1 MKRPSY
7 IALVIGTFTFIL
19 LETPDICVAPDSPP
33 PQKPQLCFPR
43 HSCDHRPR
51 QHLPLHKKNKRLWSS
66 STWCNQVR
74 SFSLFFHS
82 LHQIGLFH
90 NHSQAL
96 CVSAGAGHEVM
107 VLTQIGVADVTGVKL
122 LESLPLISR
131 ADPHNLPFFD
141 DVFDFA
147 FSAMLEQTLFPS
159 RFATEMERTVRPGGL
174 DGGGRGEEGDYGGGE
189 GKRDRSLLD
198 VFKSKEEVKEEVEK
212 EAKETKTEESLLDKA
227 KNYVAEKIANVPTP
241 EASLIDVDFMKVSFD
256 SADYL
261 AKVNVKNPYSH
272 SIPICEID
280 YTLKSIGSVIASG
293 RIPDPG
299 SLKASCDTLIDV
311 PVKVPHSI
319 IITLVKDIAT
329 DWDIDYELELG
340 LIIDIPIVGNI
351 TIPLSRKGEIKLPT
365 LKDVIFGTNEE

>member
-1 MKRPSY
+1 MSNS
-7 IALVIGTFTFIL
+7 IEEAGG
-19 LETPDICVAPDSPP
+19 
-33 PQKPQLCFPR
+33 
-43 HSCDHRPR
+43 
-51 QHLPLHKKNKRLWSS
+51 KKE
-66 STWCNQVR
+66 
-74 SFSLFFHS
+74 
-82 LHQIGLFH
+82 I
-90 NHSQAL
+90 
-96 CVSAGAGHEVM
+96 M
-107 VLTQIGVADVTGVKL
+107 VEA
-122 LESLPLISR
+122 
-131 ADPHNLPFFD
+131 
-141 DVFDFA
+141 
-147 FSAMLEQTLFPS
+147 
-159 RFATEMERTVRPGGL
+159 
-174 DGGGRGEEGDYGGGE
+174 E

-241 EASLIDVDFMKVSFD
+241 EASLIDVDFLKVSFD

-299 SLKASCDTLIDV
+299 SLKASRDTLIDV

-365 LKDVIFGTNEE
+365 LKDVIFGTNEEQKDSKEKEKEKDSKEKDKDSD